1 MKQQLYGTDGA
12 NSEGY
17 LRQRPLT
24 FMNRRSQGTPRNI
37 ALLCG
42 LLVALQ
48 PVHAAAD
55 SLSDSSAGG
64 FSSGGS
70 SALLAP
76 ALLEASGAR
85 IGTVT
90 ITNGSI
96 FDLENPDEN
105 KALYKLANH
114 LHVTTRPG
122 VIEQQLLFAEGEP
135 FSAQSLAESERILRA
150 NRYLQEVSVQP
161 VRQENGVVDIDVTTS
176 DVWTLMPKF
185 KLSRSGGANNA
196 AIGAKEMNLLGTG
209 IAIEALYESNVD
221 RDSWVLKLKDRNL
234 FNSWYGLQLNLTE
247 SDDGYSRAL
256 ELGKPFYSLD
266 SRAAQGISLMS
277 KDSIETFYE
286 RGDIAAEYRDQ
297 AKAYELYR
305 GWSSGLRHG
314 WTRRF
319 TAGLA
324 YDEHRFSTVTGSEY
338 PVSVI
343 PMDRQL
349 LTPFIG
355 FEMVQDR
362 YEKSSNYDQINRVED
377 CFFGTR
383 LSGRLGVARAGSG
396 SDRDALLLKFGAQTG
411 FGDAQ
416 TSSLLLATELGSR
429 LEQGGAQNLQLG
441 VSAKYYKNQSEH
453 RRLYLSLGGTYG
465 YNLDLDQFL
474 VLGGDTGMR
483 GYPLRFQTGDKSL
496 LFTVEQRYFTDWY
509 PFRLFHVGGALFFD
523 IGRTWGNSPVADS
536 SKELLSDVGF
546 GLRLGSSRS
555 GLGRVIHVDLAF
567 PLSNSSDID
576 GVQFLV
582 STRKSF

>member
-1 MKQQLYGTDGA
+1 
-12 NSEGY
+12 
-17 LRQRPLT
+17 
-24 FMNRRSQGTPRNI
+24 MNRWSKGKLRDI

-42 LLVALQ
+42 LLVAVQ
-48 PVHAAAD
+48 PVYAAAD
-55 SLSDSSAGG
+55 SLSESSAGG
-64 FSSGGS
+64 SSSAGS

-114 LHVTTRPG
+114 LHATTRPE

-150 NRYLQEVSVQP
+150 NRYLQDVSVQA
-161 VRQENGVVDIDVTTS
+161 VREENGVVAVDVTTS

-185 KLSRSGGANNA
+185 KLSRSGGKSNA

-209 IAIEALYESNVD
+209 VSIEVLYESDVD
-221 RDSWVLKLKDRNL
+221 RDSRVLKLKDRNL
-234 FNSWYGLQLNLTE
+234 FSSWYGLQLNLAD
-247 SDDGYSRAL
+247 SDDGYNRSLAI
-256 ELGKPFYSLD
+256 GKPFYSLD
-266 SRAAQGISLMS
+266 SREAQGFSLQS

-286 RGDIAAEYRDQ
+286 RGDIAAEYRNQ
-297 AKAYELYR
+297 ARAYEFYR

-319 TAGLA
+319 AAGLA
-324 YDEHRFSTVTGSEY
+324 YDEHRFSAVADSDY
-338 PVSVI
+338 PLSVV
-343 PMDRQL
+343 PMDRKL

-355 FEMVQDR
+355 FEIVQDR

-377 CFFGTR
+377 RFLGTR
-383 LSGRLGVARAGSG
+383 LGGRLGVARAGSG

-411 FGDAQ
+411 FGDSQ
-416 TSSLLLATELGSR
+416 TSSLLLATEFGSR
-429 LEQGGAQNLQLG
+429 LEQGSAQNLQVG
-441 VSAKYYKNQSEH
+441 VSAKYYKNQSER
-453 RRLYLSLGGTYG
+453 RRLYVSLGGTYG
-465 YNLDLDQFL
+465 YNLDLDQLL

-509 PFRLFHVGGALFFD
+509 PFRLFHVGGALFLD
-523 IGRTWGNSPVADS
+523 VGRTWGNSPVADS

-555 GLGRVIHVDLAF
+555 GLGRMVHIDLAF